1 MIATEG
7 RVGLSEATCVTCWP
21 QLARVSSGVTLLEGN
36 FLEWQ
41 STSLRASTV
50 SFAVTVS
57 FVVVAS
63 IDGEEDNEEGGGGSG
78 GGEGVEG
85 LV

>member
-1 MIATEG
+1 
-7 RVGLSEATCVTCWP
+7 
-21 QLARVSSGVTLLEGN
+21 
-36 FLEWQ
+36 
-41 STSLRASTV
+41 V